1 MRTDPDKITLGS
13 GKAYVA
19 EYDAETGMPSE
30 TEICEPENLLGK
42 IKGGAELTYT
52 TETHE
57 EKDDLGTVAKVVI
70 TAEAALLKL
79 GLITFNGD
87 TLAKLADR
95 CKVTTAA
102 GKRTVHIGG
111 AGNAQGK
118 EWVVCFHHED
128 PVDGDIWVLIRGA
141 NQAGLT
147 LTYAVDAGTRIE
159 PQFKALPQ
167 DDDGTLITYI
177 EQIKDTEANEASEPS
192 ETGET
197 GESTAEE

>member
-1 MRTDPDKITLGS
+1 MRSDPDKITLGS
-13 GKAYVA
+13 GYAYVA
-19 EYDAETGMPSE
+19 EYDASKGMPSVD
-30 TEICEPENLLGK
+30 EICTDENQLGK

-70 TAEAALLKL
+70 TAEEALLKL

-95 CKVTTAA
+95 CKVTTAG

-118 EWVVCFHHED
+118 EWVVCFHHPD
-128 PVDGDIWVLIRGA
+128 PIDGDIWVMIRGA

-147 LTYAVDAGTRIE
+147 LTYAVDAATRIE

-167 DDDGTLITYI
+167 DDSGTLITYI
-177 EQIKDTEANEASEPS
+177 EEIAT
-192 ETGET
+192 T
-197 GESTAEE
+197 

>member
-1 MRTDPDKITLGS
+1 MRSDPNKITLGS
-13 GKAYVA
+13 GYAYVA
-19 EYDAETGMPSE
+19 EYDASKGMPSVD
-30 TEICEPENLLGK
+30 EICTDENQLGK

-70 TAEAALLKL
+70 TAEEALLKL

-95 CKVTTAA
+95 CKVTTAS
-102 GKRTVHIGG
+102 GNRTVHIGG
-111 AGNAQGK
+111 AGNTQGK
-118 EWVVCFHHED
+118 EWVVCFHSPD
-128 PVDGDIWVLIRGA
+128 PIDGDIWVMIRGS

-147 LTYAVDAGTRIE
+147 LTYAVDAATRIE

-167 DDDGTLITYI
+167 DDSGTLITYI
-177 EQIKDTEANEASEPS
+177 EEIAT
-192 ETGET
+192 T
-197 GESTAEE
+197 

>member
-1 MRTDPDKITLGS
+1 MRSNPDKITLGS
-13 GKAYVA
+13 GKAYIA
-19 EYDAETGMPSE
+19 EYTGTMPDVA
-30 TEICEPENLLGK
+30 TICVEDNELGK
-42 IKGGAELTYT
+42 IQGGAELTYT

-70 TAEAALLKL
+70 TAEEAILKL

-95 CKVTTAA
+95 CKVTEAA
-102 GKRTVHIGG
+102 GKRTLHIGG

-128 PVDGDIWVLIRGA
+128 PVDGDIWVLVRGA

-147 LTYAVDAGTRIE
+147 LTYAVDAGTKIE
-159 PQFKALPQ
+159 PEFKALPQ
-167 DDDGTLITYI
+167 DNDGTLITYI
-177 EQIKDTEANEASEPS
+177 EEIGT
-192 ETGET
+192 T
-197 GESTAEE
+197 